1 MDGIN
6 SLLFRCATV
15 FKRSTHTVATPRWL
29 SHADARTRL
38 NNNSGISC
46 WWQASRPTRT
56 ALNNVR
62 LDVLFKTD
70 EPVSMQVSA
79 QLSIASARH
88 EFGHVFLDTGDSVLE
103 QLPDTFNYIIWQSTQ
118 PQHQGGGLTRY
129 FWQANRD
136 PTTVIMPTGRRPEA
150 LKQWLQSH
158 HRQVQSI
165 RGYTLAYGGE
175 LTIDLFVVG
184 QSLNTL

>member
-1 MDGIN
+1 MELIR
-6 SLLFRCATV
+6 FYFVVQRCL
-15 FKRSTHTVATPRWL
+15 SDQHTVATPRWL

-118 PQHQGGGLTRY
+118 PQHQGGGLTL
-129 FWQANRD
+129 FLAGQS
-136 PTTVIMPTGRRPEA
+136 RP
-150 LKQWLQSH
+150 H
-158 HRQVQSI
+158 HRYYAHWPAARSVK
-165 RGYTLAYGGE
+165 AM
-175 LTIDLFVVG
+175 VG
-184 QSLNTL
+184 ASSPASAIHSRLYLGLWR

>member
-1 MDGIN
+1 MNRVD
-6 SLLFRCATV
+6 LLLLHYATV
-15 FKRSTHTVATPRWL
+15 FKRSIHTVAKPRWL

-38 NNNSGISC
+38 NNDSGISC
-46 WWQASRPTRT
+46 WWKASRPTRT
-56 ALNNVR
+56 ALNDVR
-62 LDVLFKTD
+62 LDVLFKAE
-70 EPVSMQVSA
+70 EPVSMQASA
-79 QLSIASARH
+79 QLSMASATH

-103 QLPDTFNYIIWQSTQ
+103 QLPDTFNYIIWQCTQ
-118 PQHQGGGLTRY
+118 TQHQGGGLTRY
-129 FWQANRD
+129 FWHANRD
-136 PTTVIMPTGRRPEA
+136 PTTVIIPTGRRPEA

-184 QSLNTL
+184 QESKVE